1 MAGLPFPCPIAARR
15 LFAGRSGPYHE
26 VRLGWE
32 IGKANGPLRRLA
44 RNGPFPIVPP
54 EKRQIA
60 FFTIWSA
67 MYSACRIARLTM
79 VSDGFSDRKRV
90 GKGNMVCVSGG
101 HGGRRYITKNKS
113 VEIGI

>member
-54 EKRQIA
+54 ERRQIA
-60 FFTIWSA
+60 FFPIWSA

-79 VSDGFSDRKRV
+79 VSVGFSAPPVANWLPSETKRLAT
-90 GKGNMVCVSGG
+90 SW
-101 HGGRRYITKNKS
+101 
-113 VEIGI
+113 EIGRAHV